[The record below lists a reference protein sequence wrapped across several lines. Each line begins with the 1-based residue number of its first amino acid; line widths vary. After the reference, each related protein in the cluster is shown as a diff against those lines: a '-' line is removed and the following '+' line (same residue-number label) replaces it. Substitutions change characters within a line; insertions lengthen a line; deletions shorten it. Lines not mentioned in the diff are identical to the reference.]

1 MDSKAPS
8 TAFNPD
14 LDWSQVRETV
24 RMLHAA
30 IAQIKL
36 SMTEGED
43 SVASLMDSFTT
54 LAGRTASIGEAAKQL
69 PAGAEKDTIQANILA
84 VQASVQSAIIAF
96 QFYDK
101 LTQRLEHAAHSLKA
115 LGGLVGDQSRL
126 FNPYEWKGLQDS
138 IKSRYTIQADQAMF
152 DAILRGASVEVALQ
166 LMVDNQSD
174 QPPEDVEL
182 F

>member
-1 MDSKAPS
+1 MSEAPS
-8 TAFNPD
+8 TAMNPD

-43 SVASLMDSFTT
+43 SVEHLTDTFTT
-54 LAGRTASIGEAAKQL
+54 MVGRTTSIGEAAKQL
-69 PAGAEKDTIQANILA
+69 PDGPEKATIQQNIHA
-84 VQASVQSAIIAF
+84 VHDEVQSAIVAF

-126 FNPYEWKGLQDS
+126 YSPYEWKGLQDA
-138 IKSRYTIQADQAMF
+138 IQSRYNIESDRAMF
-152 DAILRGASVEVALQ
+152 KAILEGATVEEALK
-166 LMVDNQSD
+166 LMQALAAEE
-174 QPPEDVEL
+174 PEHDIEL